1 MTGSPD
7 HDRSRFACRAVLRE
21 ALAPSGKLDA
31 ALQEHL
37 RLCTFCAA
45 RVQFQE
51 RLAPLL
57 RQRPEVPTEALAK
70 LSAGV
75 HERIVERAENGP
87 LGELL
92 AGALPVPA
100 AGVEQGAWPE
110 ALLESGLARRTV
122 RALPVAG
129 ADGAANDRAS
139 WARVKQSILL
149 EAGLDRAGVARAN
162 DGMPRRT
169 HRHWWLGLIGTAVA
183 AGIALVLAQQDR
195 PEPPTIH
202 FQDITALPSSLSAGA
217 SFPSV
222 DFAVVRR
229 GATR

>member
-7 HDRSRFACRAVLRE
+7 RDRSRFACRAVLRE

-31 ALQEHL
+31 AQQEHL

-45 RVQFQE
+45 RIRFQE

-57 RQRPEVPTEALAK
+57 RQRPGLPTEASAK
-70 LSAGV
+70 LSTGV

-87 LGELL
+87 LGALL

-129 ADGAANDRAS
+129 VGGAGDRVS
-139 WARVKQSILL
+139 WARVKESILL
-149 EAGLDRAGVARAN
+149 EAGLDRAGLARAT
-162 DGMPRRT
+162 DGMSRRT
-169 HRHWWLGLIGTAVA
+169 HRHWWLGLLGTAVA
-183 AGIALVLAQQDR
+183 AGIVLVLAQQDR

-202 FQDITALPSSLSAGA
+202 FRDITALPSSLPAGA